1 MDLQQAF
8 TAVLKSDNE
17 DNFSNSDNDENET
30 SITTG
35 KTTGTLQWYK
45 EQRRL
50 KNGSVKDLPATSV
63 SEFYNKYMF
72 GVDIADQKEMQ
83 YSTYRKAKKWYKYW
97 FWFCFDMAVVKSL
110 VCMQESPNH
119 K

>member
-1 MDLQQAF
+1 MQKGNLIA
-8 TAVLKSDNE
+8 TAWKDKKLVTYLRPCSDP
-17 DNFSNSDNDENET
+17 T
-30 SITTG
+30 MVRT
-35 KTTGTLQWYK
+35 

-50 KNGSVKDLPATSV
+50 KDGSVKDLPATSV